1 MSGMSDQATFV
12 TRLRASIGQ
21 SVVGLTSGSG
31 PLIDYTSP
39 LGDPGLFGPDA
50 ACWKVHSDFP
60 SMMTGGI
67 SALLLQTL
75 HPLALAGVWDH
86 STFRTDILGRLR
98 RTATFVACTTYGNR
112 ADALSLI
119 ERVKHIHLGVT
130 GVAPDGRAYRA
141 SDPDLLTWVHVAE
154 VSSFLKAYLRFKDPA
169 FSSVDQ
175 DRYFDETATIARML
189 GARDVPT
196 TRAAIEEYLEAM
208 RPQLQASARTREV
221 LNVLKHAPTPSI
233 FMKPASRMLF
243 SAGVDLLP
251 EWAQQALGL
260 GSMKPARRIIANPGV
275 KVVASVVRW
284 GYTNTV
290 SKRALKR
297 VTTPTS
303 TD

>member
-1 MSGMSDQATFV
+1 MSDRAPFV
-12 TRLRASIGQ
+12 SRVRSSIGQ
-21 SVVGLTSGSG
+21 SVVNLTSGSG
-31 PLIDYTSP
+31 PTIDYTSP
-39 LGDPGLFGPDA
+39 PGDPGLFGPDA

-98 RTATFVACTTYGNR
+98 RTATFVAGTTYGNR
-112 ADALSLI
+112 ADALALI
-119 ERVKHIHLGVT
+119 ERVKSIHLNVT
-130 GVAPDGRAYRA
+130 GTAPDTRAYRA

-169 FSSVDQ
+169 FSIADQ
-175 DRYFDETATIARML
+175 DRYFAETATIARML

-196 TRAAIEEYLEAM
+196 TRAAIQDYLEAM
-208 RPQLQASARTREV
+208 RPHLQASDRTREV
-221 LNVLKHAPTPSI
+221 VRVLKHAPTPSPV
-233 FMKPASRMLF
+233 MKPASRILF

-251 EWAQQALGL
+251 DWAQRMLALDTFA
-260 GSMKPARRIIANPGV
+260 PARRAIANPGV
-275 KVVASVVRW
+275 KVVARVVRW

-290 SKRALKR
+290 SKRARRR
-297 VTTPTS
+297 VETKTA
-303 TD
+303 

>member
-1 MSGMSDQATFV
+1 MSDHAPFV
-12 TRLRASIGQ
+12 TRVRSSIGR
-21 SVVGLTSGSG
+21 SVVNLTSGSG
-31 PLIDYTSP
+31 PTIDYTSP
-39 LGDPGLFGPDA
+39 PGDPGLFGPDA

-98 RTATFVACTTYGNR
+98 RTATFVAGTTFGSR

-119 ERVKHIHLGVT
+119 ERVKRIHLDVT
-130 GVAPDGRAYRA
+130 GIAPDGRAYLA
-141 SDPDLLTWVHVAE
+141 SDPELLTWVHAAE

-169 FSSVDQ
+169 FSLADQ
-175 DRYFDETATIARML
+175 DRYFAETATIARML

-196 TRAAIEEYLEAM
+196 TRAAIDAYLESM
-208 RPQLQASARTREV
+208 RPQLQASERTREV
-221 LNVLKHAPTPSI
+221 VRVLKHAPTPSI
-233 FMKPASRMLF
+233 VMKPASRMLF

-251 EWAQQALGL
+251 DWAQQPLGL
-260 GSMKPARRIIANPGV
+260 SAFAPVRGAIANPGV
-275 KVVASVVRW
+275 RMIARVVRW

-290 SKRALKR
+290 SKRARQR
-297 VTTPTS
+297 VQTKA
-303 TD
+303 D